1 MLALVSRPTTV
12 SCPERLPDE
21 LETRL
26 REVEKAAATDF
37 DALSWF
43 WMLLLG
49 LVVPCAL
56 ILIGW

>member
-1 MLALVSRPTTV
+1 MSSAEPL
-12 SCPERLPDE
+12 PEE

-26 REVEKAAATDF
+26 RAVEKAGATDF

-49 LVVPCAL
+49 LVLPCAL

>member
-1 MLALVSRPTTV
+1 MSRPTTV